1 MRNQKKTRRNMAKT
15 AGRII
20 ALSLIMAIWTTGAGV
35 AVRFRSCPAVEGR
48 PVVTVVSAEAAVR
61 SSWNAASAD
70 AADSAGPAE
79 PKAEK
84 KDADQGMP
92 DKIKEK
98 LPDIDLPD
106 IHLPD
111 LDFSKPDSKAE
122 KEKLREAVR
131 KMDEIGISPERLVQ
145 RAWKFLNRKD
155 NREKIDE
162 AVEDIRDRVQDKTE
176 KAAGQEK

>member
-1 MRNQKKTRRNMAKT
+1 MRDQKKAIRTLSKV
-15 AGRII
+15 AGQIA
-20 ALSLIMAIWTTGAGV
+20 ALSLIMAIFICGSGLSVLSSSADTGTS
-35 AVRFRSCPAVEGR
+35 F
-48 PVVTVVSAEAAVR
+48 VTVLSAEAAVR
-61 SSWNAASAD
+61 PTWKAAFAD
-70 AADSAGPAE
+70 AADSAE

-84 KDADQGMP
+84 KDADQGIP

-111 LDFSKPDSKAE
+111 LDFSKIDAKEE

-131 KMDEIGISPERLVQ
+131 KMDEIGITPERLVQ
-145 RAWKFLNRKD
+145 RAWNFLNRKD
-155 NREKIDE
+155 NKEKIDE
-162 AVEDIRDRVQDKTE
+162 AVEDIRETVQDKTG

>member
-20 ALSLIMAIWTTGAGV
+20 ALSLIMAIWTDGSGLIV
-35 AVRFRSCPAVEGR
+35 RSCPAAKAR
-48 PVVTVVSAEAAVR
+48 PVGTVVSAEAAVR
-61 SSWNAASAD
+61 PSLKAASAD
-70 AADSAGPAE
+70 AADSAGPAGQ
-79 PKAEK
+79 KAEK

-155 NREKIDE
+155 NTEKIDE